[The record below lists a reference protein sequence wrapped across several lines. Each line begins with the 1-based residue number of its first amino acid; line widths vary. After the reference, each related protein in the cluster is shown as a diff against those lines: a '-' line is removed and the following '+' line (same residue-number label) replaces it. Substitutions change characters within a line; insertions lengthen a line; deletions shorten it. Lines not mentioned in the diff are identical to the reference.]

1 MYYVYII
8 CSLSG
13 RYYVGVTDDVARR
26 VLQHNAGVSQWTARE
41 SGWRVVHTEEYPTL
55 GDARRRELH
64 IKRWKGG
71 TAFKRLLAGSS
82 GS

>member
-8 CSLSG
+8 CSSTG

-26 VLQHNAGVSQWTARE
+26 VAQHNAGVSLWTARE
-41 SGWRVVHTEEYPTL
+41 HGWRVVHTEEYATL
-55 GDARRRELH
+55 GKARRRELQ

-71 TAFKRLLAGSS
+71 MAFTRLLAGAA

>member
-8 CSLSG
+8 CSPTG

-26 VLQHNAGVSQWTARE
+26 VLQHNAGVSQWTARA
-41 SGWRVVHTEEYPTL
+41 SDWRLVHTEAYPTL
-55 GDARRRELH
+55 GNARRRELQ

-71 TAFKRLLAGSS
+71 AAFKRLLASLS